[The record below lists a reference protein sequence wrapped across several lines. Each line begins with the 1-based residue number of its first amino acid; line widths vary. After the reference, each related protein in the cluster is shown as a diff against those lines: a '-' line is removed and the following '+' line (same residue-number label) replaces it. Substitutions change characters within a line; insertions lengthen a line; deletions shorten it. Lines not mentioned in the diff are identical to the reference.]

1 MKRRGVLSMKRIRV
15 LAVILCIVLSAA
27 FLYGCGGSGAKYK
40 ISFDSNGG
48 SFVAPIVYTS
58 GETLRM
64 PSKPTRYGYEF
75 DGWTYSDGT
84 LFDAANPKISSDI
97 KLKALWSIGE
107 YVLTLDTDDLVEV
120 QPITARYGAPIELPM
135 LPDMGGS
142 SFEGWYYADL
152 TTPFEYT
159 TMPGEDMTVYAVW
172 KIGMTAATGT
182 PRINEKGKYYTVS
195 KRTLGA
201 YTDYTMDEGC
211 YSLEIDF
218 TSVKGVTGSNFGLI
232 FKLTEPETE
241 SYWESGIGLS
251 YYYFHIAIAT
261 GGIQLAKVQ
270 GDASPVYRG
279 LTSIV
284 LENNLT
290 DWRDT
295 YASANKAVF
304 TVYYKDGE
312 IRCYINGE
320 LQILYN
326 DPQPLSGNKIGLRA
340 VGTGIEFSS
349 IPTLSKELP
358 ADNNPIN
365 MVVGA
370 VGVSDDEKYTTM
382 NPTTWFDFKDY
393 ELSKDVGA
401 SGTVSADIMPNGAKV
416 SLVAFAKQAD
426 SFTTFNDRFFGIAGY
441 FNSSNAGTT
450 IARMQPGNTNWTNEV
465 VTTDPIED
473 IPLTGVFRIRLD
485 YRVNADGSCAVTFT
499 MSQNDTVLRTAVH
512 TFTAEQFASM
522 GTKVAI
528 RVTDG
533 SGVEVTNVTV
543 Q

>member
-1 MKRRGVLSMKRIRV
+1 MRSVLFMNKFKV
-15 LAVILCIVLSAA
+15 LAVVLCIVLGAA
-27 FLYGCGGSGAKYK
+27 FLYGCGDNGAKYK
-40 ISFDSNGG
+40 ISFDSDGG

-64 PSKPTRYGYEF
+64 PSKPTRYGYQF
-75 DGWTYSDGT
+75 NGWMYSDGK
-84 LFDAANPKISSDI
+84 LFDAEKPRISSDI
-97 KLKALWSIGE
+97 KLKASWSIGE
-107 YVLTLDTDDLVEV
+107 FVLTLDTDDLVEV
-120 QPITARYGAPIELPM
+120 QSITARYGDPIELPG

-152 TTPFEYT
+152 TTPFEHT

-172 KIGMTAATGT
+172 ETGLTVATGT

-218 TSVKGVTGSNFGLI
+218 ASVKGVTGSNFGLI
-232 FKLTEPETE
+232 FKLTEPETD

-251 YYYFHIAIAT
+251 YYYFHISIAT

-270 GDASPVYRG
+270 GDSSPVYRG
-279 LTSIV
+279 LTSIF
-284 LENNLT
+284 LENNMT
-290 DWRDT
+290 GWRNT

-304 TVYYKDGE
+304 MVYYKGSE

-326 DPQPLSGNKIGLRA
+326 DPQPLAGNKIGLRA
-340 VGTGIEFSS
+340 VGTGIEFDS
-349 IPTLSKELP
+349 IPAISKELP
-358 ADNNPIN
+358 VDNSPID

-370 VGVSDDEKYTTM
+370 VGVSDDGKKYTTM
-382 NPTTWFDFKDY
+382 NPTTWFDFKEY
-393 ELSKDVGA
+393 ELSKEAGS

-441 FNSSNAGTT
+441 FNSGNAGTT
-450 IARMQPGNTNWTNEV
+450 IARMQPGESNWTNEV
-465 VTTDPIED
+465 ITTEPAGT

-512 TFTAEQFASM
+512 TFTAERFASM

-533 SGVEVTNVTV
+533 SGVEVANVTV